1 MKNAPSTTRLV
12 MNETT
17 IALLT
22 VLLGELFLVCLVLIS
37 TLIIYFRF
45 VQPTEMTIDLDSIEM
60 STLQD
65 KPTMPQTEL

>member
-1 MKNAPSTTRLV
+1 

>member
-1 MKNAPSTTRLV
+1 

-60 STLQD
+60 STLHD
-65 KPTMPQTEL
+65 KPAMPQTEV